1 MKSTI
6 PTVGGYERGATRALA
21 IILGIFFVLAPIASP
36 LFYEHQRHELATTSV
51 GLLFVAAVV
60 YLACA
65 AVGFIF
71 IAVGLK
77 GRLPAW
83 LAKRLKNDAQ

>member
-1 MKSTI
+1 MKWTMPTI
-6 PTVGGYERGATRALA
+6 GGYERSATRVLA
-21 IILGIFFVLAPIASP
+21 IVLGIFFVLGPIASP
-36 LFYEHQRHELATTSV
+36 LFYEHQRHELATAGV
-51 GLLFVAAVV
+51 RLLFVAAAV